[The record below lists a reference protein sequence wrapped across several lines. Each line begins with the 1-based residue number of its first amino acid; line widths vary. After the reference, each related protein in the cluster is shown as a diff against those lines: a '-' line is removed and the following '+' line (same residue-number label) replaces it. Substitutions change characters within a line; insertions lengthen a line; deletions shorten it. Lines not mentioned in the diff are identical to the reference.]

1 MAKALVITEKPS
13 VARDVVQ
20 ALGGFTEHDGYWE
33 SDSHLVT
40 FAVGHLFE
48 LLEPEEIDPKY
59 KRWTLAD
66 LPVIPPS
73 YQLKKKKGQTDRI
86 RTIEKL
92 LARKDVDQLVN
103 ACDAGREGELIFR
116 EIVKFLGSRKPI
128 QRLWLQSMT
137 PNAIREGFRHLRPD
151 AELLGLAA
159 AAECR
164 AYSDWLIGMNATR
177 ALTKRLKSRREKTAW
192 SAGRVQTPT
201 LALLVEREAEVLAHV
216 PRPFWR
222 LVGQFEREGAGWTG
236 TWFDPAFAAGDDDER
251 RDDRIFE
258 EARAREI
265 ARAVEGRE
273 GAARETRKPS
283 REASPPLFDL
293 TSLQREGNR
302 RFGWSARRTLS
313 AAQRC
318 YEAHK
323 LLTYPRTDSR
333 CLPSD
338 YRAVVDDVLRAY
350 SGAAGARAEG
360 AAEFAPH
367 AQRLL
372 ERGLENTGRI
382 FDDGKVSD
390 HFAIIPTGALPSAAL
405 SGDDRRLFD
414 LVMRRFLGAFHPPA
428 LWERVERITEVADH
442 SFRTR
447 ARTLM
452 EPGWREVLPAP
463 AGADDEETAVL
474 PPLAPGKSEASGVP
488 AALRS
493 AELQAEETRP
503 PARLSEARLLS
514 LMENAGQDLEDED
527 LAAALH
533 EKGIGT
539 PATRA
544 EIIENLIAKGY
555 AVRLGKALR
564 PTVKGIRLID
574 TLKRVHIDRLASAA
588 LTGEIEQHLLEVE
601 KGRRTQEAFLA
612 EMEDYARE
620 IVDVAR
626 SFEYEQIY
634 GGLPPARPVSV
645 LRPRRLRAGLVLPLR
660 RGARARPGLSHAPV
674 EGHLGPLPR
683 PRRRDRAPAGRPHR
697 HPRRLHRPRWAHLP
711 RPPRD
716 RPREL
721 EGRGAQ
727 RGLDRR
733 GRERAARVRGQ
744 PRAPRALPDLR
755 RERRGRDDDPVRLRG
770 PAEGPGREGGAQRR
784 REARRDASRGAR
796 DEGLRLGAPAH
807 RVQARDHARRGAALP
822 AQRPHRAA
830 DRLHLA
836 VRTPVLG
843 RALLEG
849 ERPPR
854 LRVPAPRPGR
864 RRRRCEGRGGG
875 RRGTQAAGARAGA
888 RGLRARCRAG
898 GRGRSRAQDAPAP
911 RRARGGA
918 PARKRR
924 EEQGRAHRA
933 PHPPQGGRR
942 IRRVRIPTRGLSPPD
957 ALRRDEPTSLSLAR
971 CSRRAAVCLTTRCGT
986 PRVAPAPQRI
996 CVVFAEAF
1004 RV

>member
-13 VARDVVQ
+13 VARDIVQ

-33 SDSHLVT
+33 SDSLVVT

-48 LLEPEEIDPKY
+48 LLEPEEIDPRY

-92 LARKDVDQLVN
+92 LARKDVERVIN

-116 EIVKFLGSRKPI
+116 EIVKFLGSHKPI
-128 QRLWLQSMT
+128 ERLWLQSMT
-137 PNAIREGFRHLRPD
+137 QNAIREGFRVLRPD

-222 LVGQFEREGAGWTG
+222 ISGQFERDGAGWSG

-251 RDDRIFE
+251 RDDRIFD

-333 CLPSD
+333 CLPTD
-338 YRAVVDDVLRAY
+338 YRAVVDEVLRTY
-350 SGAAGARAEG
+350 AGRGEG

-372 ERGLENTGRI
+372 ERGLENEGRI
-382 FDDGKVSD
+382 FDDSKISD
-390 HFAIIPTGALPSAAL
+390 HFAIIPTGALPTASL
-405 SGDDRRLFD
+405 SGDDRRIFD

-428 LWERVERITEVADH
+428 LWERVERVTEVAGH

-447 ARTLM
+447 ARALM

-463 AGADDEETAVL
+463 AGSDDEETAVL

-488 AALRS
+488 AALRGV
-493 AELQAEETRP
+493 ELQAEETRP

-574 TLKRVHIDRLASAA
+574 TLKRVHIDRLASPA

-601 KGRRTQEAFLA
+601 KGRRTQQAFLA

-634 GGLPPARPVSV
+634 GDLPPLGPCPSCGRDVHEHAWFYRCAEEPARDPDCPMRFWKDISGRYLDRGTATAL
-645 LRPRRLRAGLVLPLR
+645 LRDGRSGTVDGFTARDGRTYRGHLEIDRESWKVVVRSEGWTGEGESAQPEYEVNAEPLGRCPICEEYDVVESPTQFVCAGRLKALDEKAARSAAAK
-660 RGARARPGLSHAPV
+660 RGEAPV
-674 EGHLGPLPR
+674 AAPEAKPCGWLLPR
-683 PRRRDRAPAGRPHR
+683 TVCKREITREEALHYLRNGRTELLTDFTSRFGRPFSAVLFLKENGR
-697 HPRRLHRPRWAHLP
+697 HGFEFPPRGQAAEGAAPRAEGEAGAGAP
-711 RPPRD
+711 GRKRPPR
-716 RPREL
+716 
-721 EGRGAQ
+721 A
-727 RGLDRR
+727 R
-733 GRERAARVRGQ
+733 GRAAE
-744 PRAPRALPDLR
+744 PAAA
-755 RERRGRDDDPVRLRG
+755 
-770 PAEGPGREGGAQRR
+770 PAE
-784 REARRDASRGAR
+784 
-796 DEGLRLGAPAH
+796 
-807 RVQARDHARRGAALP
+807 
-822 AQRPHRAA
+822 
-830 DRLHLA
+830 
-836 VRTPVLG
+836 
-843 RALLEG
+843 
-849 ERPPR
+849 ER
-854 LRVPAPRPGR
+854 
-864 RRRRCEGRGGG
+864 
-875 RRGTQAAGARAGA
+875 
-888 RGLRARCRAG
+888 
-898 GRGRSRAQDAPAP
+898 
-911 RRARGGA
+911 A
-918 PARKRR
+918 PARKARR
-924 EEQGRAHRA
+924 
-933 PHPPQGGRR
+933 P
-942 IRRVRIPTRGLSPPD
+942 RGERGV
-957 ALRRDEPTSLSLAR
+957 A
-971 CSRRAAVCLTTRCGT
+971 RRAARPKAARVVRRSRRKRDGGSGASES
-986 PRVAPAPQRI
+986 PR
-996 CVVFAEAF
+996 EA
-1004 RV
+1004 